1 MNRKLLNTLA
11 LTSLLILCGNAVYG
25 QSAFFQAVTN
35 LNPVAYW
42 PLQETAQ
49 PPAADVETNYGTL
62 GPAAN
67 AYYSSTNLVRGL
79 PGVIVSDA
87 DPSVNFRSAV
97 NGSFLAVPLTDS
109 RVSLP
114 GAP

>member
-1 MNRKLLNTLA
+1 MNRKLLNSLA
-11 LTSLLILCGNAVYG
+11 LTALIYGFGDLAFG

-35 LNPVAYW
+35 LSPAAYW

-49 PPAADVETNYGTL
+49 PPTADVETNIGTL
-62 GPAAN
+62 GAVGN
-67 AYYSSTNLVRGL
+67 AYYSSTNFVRGI
-79 PGVIVSDA
+79 PGAIISDA
-87 DPSVNFRSAV
+87 DPSVNFRAV

-114 GAP
+114 SGP